1 MGKIARTFIA
11 IILGAGLLLGS
22 TWQAQAQSGIDV
34 TNIQADYEFGE
45 EIRFSA
51 EVSAPS
57 PIQEV
62 LLLFRDLNEENTRV
76 ISLAEE
82 AGRYYYAYDTSTNLL
97 RPFATISYSFQV
109 TLKNGESFTSE
120 SSSFIYED
128 NRFDWQMRE
137 EDNIRVHWSEGDDA
151 FGQAALDTAR
161 NGLVKIQSFF
171 PIDKSEAFDIYI
183 YASPSELQDTL
194 FMGGELW
201 VAGHANPELGI
212 VLVSIAPG
220 SQQTILMQKH
230 IPHELAHIVLY
241 RHVGE
246 NYNRL
251 PTWLLEGIA
260 SLAELY
266 PNPDYQLALERAV
279 DANMLIPI
287 SELCQPFSRDASQAF
302 LSYAEAASF
311 TRYLHSSFGSS
322 GLDELIRTYA
332 DGISCETG
340 VMRVFSK
347 PITYLDASWQE
358 SVLGANLLGVA
369 FRETL
374 PYLLLFAIILISPL
388 GQAISSL
395 RRQKNND
402 R

>member
-1 MGKIARTFIA
+1 VGKIARTFIA